1 MARVDRWPS
10 IPAVLAAFTTLVAC
24 GPARAQTAVPVEGSS
39 GGTMAIDGSL
49 GHESA
54 GLAALREVEAPPSP
68 GSTAAR
74 APLAAGALDPAT
86 LRIPE
91 IMHRLTPTLLETA
104 ERYRSDRRSWRT
116 LRGWFREAGK
126 YRARIEQI
134 LRAEA
139 LPADLLWVVAAES
152 GFNPGSESSAGA
164 VGLWQL
170 MPDTARSYGLRV
182 DAWVDERRDPE
193 KATRAASRLLRD
205 LHARFGS
212 WELALAAYNMGY
224 GALLRSI
231 RRFGTN
237 DFDVLAGTEGGL
249 PFETARYVP
258 RILSLALAAN
268 NLPAFALADAQTEP
282 ALAWD
287 DVLLSRSVAVDAIA
301 RGLSVDPR
309 DLRRLNPALLGG
321 RTPIPTDPTR
331 PFVLHVPSGA
341 TARIE
346 AALAAIPD
354 VPVRTAR
361 LRWGE
366 SVAELAASYGM
377 SARAL
382 LALSGLPAE
391 HRVTGGTELFV
402 PAREP
407 HTATDAERPWVLVSP
422 VASPPP
428 HRTRV
433 FYRAGV
439 GDTLREI
446 ARALEVSRDELVAWN
461 QLDPAARVPSGLWLQ
476 AWVEREPTLARVR
489 FVPQVEAV
497 ERGTDVAAERLA
509 AQDGRVR
516 LVVSVRPGDTMSSL
530 AARYGLTTGSLSR
543 INLRSRHATLVAGE
557 SLIVWV
563 TPDRAERERA
573 REGDTPRTEPGSQPG
588 SQPATQSVAT
598 SRMADNRPVTG
609 GHALGAQPAVR
620 DGSPTASEASG
631 PSVQAPGSASAGA
644 VPAVTP
650 PRAAAPTEARAT
662 DARSAH
668 AVP

>member
-1 MARVDRWPS
+1 MPRLDRWPS

-24 GPARAQTAVPVEGSS
+24 GPARAQSGALVEGASGGSS
-39 GGTMAIDGSL
+39 GGASAI
-49 GHESA
+49 ESA
-54 GLAALREVEAPPSP
+54 LGQESQGLAALREVEQRPIVP
-68 GSTAAR
+68 AAR
-74 APLAAGALDPAT
+74 TEAVAGAPLDPAS

-91 IMHRLTPTLLETA
+91 IVQRITPSLLETA
-104 ERYRSDRRSWRT
+104 ERYRSDRRAWRT
-116 LRGWFREAGK
+116 LRGWFRESGR
-126 YRARIEQI
+126 YRARIEQW
-134 LRAEA
+134 LRADG

-193 KATRAASRLLRD
+193 KATRAAARLLRD

-237 DFDVLAGTEGGL
+237 DFDVLARTEGGL

-268 NLPAFALADAQTEP
+268 NLAAFSLADLPSEA

-287 DVLLSRSVAVDAIA
+287 DVLLSRTVPMDAMA
-301 RGLSVDPR
+301 RGLAVDPR
-309 DLRRLNPALLGG
+309 ELRRLNPAVLGG
-321 RTPIPTDPTR
+321 RTPIPTDSSR
-331 PFVLHVPSGA
+331 PFVLHVPTGA
-341 TARIE
+341 SARVE
-346 AALAAIPD
+346 VALAAIPD

-366 SVAELAASYGM
+366 SVAELAASYGLTP
-377 SARAL
+377 RAL

-391 HRVTGGTELFV
+391 HRVTGGTELFL

-407 HTATDAERPWVLVSP
+407 RPVADPERPWVLVSP
-422 VASPPP
+422 VREPPAN
-428 HRTRV
+428 RRRV

-439 GDTLREI
+439 GDTLRDI
-446 ARALEVSRDELVAWN
+446 ARALDVPRDELVAWN
-461 QLDPAARVPSGLWLQ
+461 QLDPAARLPSGLWLQ
-476 AWVEREPTLARVR
+476 AWIERDPTLARVR
-489 FVPQVEAV
+489 SEREVEAV

-573 REGDTPRTEPGSQPG
+573 REGDTPRDEPAPPSVPTARVAENSTVTEGQSVVADPTPVGVDARRSADPAG
-588 SQPATQSVAT
+588 AGPSGHGPTPAT
-598 SRMADNRPVTG
+598 
-609 GHALGAQPAVR
+609 
-620 DGSPTASEASG
+620 SP
-631 PSVQAPGSASAGA
+631 ASAPVSTRA
-644 VPAVTP
+644 TP
-650 PRAAAPTEARAT
+650 DPEARAPEQRA
-662 DARSAH
+662 AR